1 MNRVFKALSDPTR
14 RRVLQLLRSRPMTA
28 GELAEE
34 FALSKPTMSGHFGVL
49 REANLIDADKHGT
62 TITYQLKMS
71 VLEDALLGFAESF
84 GLELKLGVESP
95 LPPNIVKREA

>member
-1 MNRVFKALSDPTR
+1 
-14 RRVLQLLRSRPMTA
+14 MTA

-34 FALSKPTMSGHFGVL
+34 FALSKPTMSGHFNVL
-49 REANLIDADKHGT
+49 REAHLIDADKHST
-62 TITYQLKMS
+62 TITYRLKMS

-95 LPPNIVKREA
+95 LPRNIVKREA